1 MLWASA
7 RYPPLRA
14 VRHVPNRMFRMCTP
28 SLSMPSQTLFR
39 FVWRPYARILRVPGE
54 IEIEEWKCLAELIDT
69 AFDDFTRAWF
79 HYFRGGRA
87 TVSILTVRQHRLR
100 PELNAFAIAV
110 AACPLLALLL
120 SVELLNRALK
130 RHRFQAATFHS
141 FRILP

>member
-1 MLWASA
+1 M
-7 RYPPLRA
+7 R
-14 VRHVPNRMFRMCTP
+14 
-28 SLSMPSQTLFR
+28 
-39 FVWRPYARILRVPGE
+39 GE
-54 IEIEEWKCLAELIDT
+54 IETEEWKCLAELIGN
-69 AFDDFTRAWF
+69 AFDDFNESMVFNILEAAARRCRFSLCA
-79 HYFRGGRA
+79 
-87 TVSILTVRQHRLR
+87 SIASA

>member
-1 MLWASA
+1 
-7 RYPPLRA
+7 
-14 VRHVPNRMFRMCTP
+14 
-28 SLSMPSQTLFR
+28 
-39 FVWRPYARILRVPGE
+39 VPGE

-69 AFDDFTRAWF
+69 AFDDFNESMVFIILEAAARRCRFSLCA
-79 HYFRGGRA
+79 
-87 TVSILTVRQHRLR
+87 SIASA